1 MTKLVA
7 LLIVGVLVVPALA
20 GLDPDTDSMG
30 VYFDPAGNANCVTAP
45 PFTQTQAY
53 LLLMNPA
60 GPTNGFECQVTLEGA
75 PYFILATTFA
85 GGGENWCQS
94 PDCFAVGASAY
105 YPVINSAALLV
116 TWTVM
121 LAAPGELVFRIGP
134 IDNPSLPG
142 GLPVVTG
149 NGVLRLC
156 GVASGDVNLPVAS
169 INAGN
174 CPVGEEA
181 SSFGRVKSLFR

>member
-1 MTKLVA
+1 MKKLAA
-7 LLIVGVLVVPALA
+7 LLIVGVFVVPALA
-20 GLDPDTDSMG
+20 GVDPDTDSMG

-45 PFTQTQAY
+45 PFAQLQAY

-60 GPTNGFECQVTLEGA
+60 GPTNGFECQVTLLGA
-75 PYFILATTFA
+75 PHFILATTFA

-94 PDCFAVGASAY
+94 PDCFAVGASAHY
-105 YPVINSAALLV
+105 SVVNGAALLV

-156 GVASGDVNLPVAS
+156 GVASGDVNVPVAG
-169 INAGN
+169 INTT
-174 CPVGEEA
+174 CSVSGEI
-181 SSFGRVKSLFR
+181 STFGEVKTLFR